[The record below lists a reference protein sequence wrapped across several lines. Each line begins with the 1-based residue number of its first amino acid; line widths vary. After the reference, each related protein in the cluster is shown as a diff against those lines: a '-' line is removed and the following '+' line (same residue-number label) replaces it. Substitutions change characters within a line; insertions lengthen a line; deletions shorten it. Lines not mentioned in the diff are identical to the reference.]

1 MSNEDQEL
9 DVMFYWG
16 EDDSLV
22 LRVFT
27 PEEMLE
33 YDFDDE
39 ETFKLFSFLQ
49 RKLEEEEKKET
60 MSLISRIFS
69 IFSK

>member
-1 MSNEDQEL
+1 
-9 DVMFYWG
+9 MFYWG